1 MESIVKKLFLI
12 GTATL
17 AIAVTLTSASTQA
30 FECDPKDEGKTC
42 TSDLENS
49 DTKVFGMNST
59 FSFSVAKNTFALN
72 GVTDGN
78 ITLTD
83 FNTTKS
89 DTNGNSSIG
98 VGVVSNQPFQIQLTA
113 TNSDGSL
120 EGANGKIA
128 PVTGGPL
135 EDLPANKSS
144 WGVWQ
149 LDRNHADNAGYIG
162 IDANG
167 PTTDGTSGLKSIVAY
182 KSGDGANFLPAFNTG
197 KDDTANFVQVPFG
210 ARVDTSTAP
219 GTYST
224 TVKVTVIDNVD

>member
-59 FSFSVAKNTFALN
+59 FSFSIAKNTFALN
-72 GVTDGN
+72 GVTGDK
-78 ITLTD
+78 IELTN
-83 FNTTKS
+83 FETKQ
-89 DTNGNSSIG
+89 GEIG
-98 VGVVSNQPFQIQLTA
+98 VGVVSNQPFQVQFTA
-113 TNSDGSL
+113 TNADGAL
-120 EGANGKIA
+120 ESGNGKIN

-135 EDLPANKSS
+135 KDLPAGQSS
-144 WGVWQ
+144 WGIWK
-149 LDRNHADNAGYIG
+149 LDRDNESTRGYLG
-162 IDANG
+162 LSSTA
-167 PTTDGTSGLKSIVAY
+167 TTFY
-182 KSGDGANFLPAFNTG
+182 KSGTGANFLPAYNSG
-197 KDDTANFVQVPFG
+197 KEDAEHFLKIPFG

-224 TVKVTVIDNVD
+224 TVKVTVIDNVI